1 MAAHESTKTTKFYDR
16 RDDEL
21 TLEKGLKPGRD
32 QYWRRS
38 TVLV

>member
-21 TLEKGLKPGRD
+21 TLEKVGRI
-32 QYWRRS
+32 S
-38 TVLV
+38 TWPEGRTINVL